1 MQDDRNWIVLDGTP
15 VQIRNLVDL
24 NAHWPL
30 IRERLQSAIKNEE
43 IADPNLRNMI
53 EWLVVLG
60 EKTLFRIE

>member
-1 MQDDRNWIVLDGTP
+1 MQNDRNWIVLDGTP

-43 IADPNLRNMI
+43 IADPNLRNMVD
-53 EWLVVLG
+53 WLIVLG

>member
-1 MQDDRNWIVLDGTP
+1 MQYDRSWIVLDGTP